1 MKRLLGLIIISLFC
15 FFSQIQAQNYQSC
28 MDEGEA
34 AVNMGEIDEGLDY
47 FQEAMRYKN
56 DDPAALYKIGK
67 IYEDRGDIR
76 QASEYYEKVLAR
88 STHAQM
94 TYDIGVFYL
103 KIGNI
108 SRVEEIY
115 TRAWRRKVNSIEA
128 NLGMG
133 DYNFI
138 TKNYRKAMEFYE
150 FVIERDQTRAIAY
163 FRYAV
168 CLDVMDKKEQAL
180 EMCQKAMRLDGSQ
193 EIKDYYNSLK
203 KKR

>member
-1 MKRLLGLIIISLFC
+1 MKILTAIMISLFC
-15 FFSQIQAQNYQSC
+15 FFGYTFAQNYQSC
-28 MDEGEA
+28 MAEA
-34 AVNMGEIDEGLDY
+34 ESSQRMGNVDKALEY
-47 FQEAMRYKN
+47 FQEAMKYKN
-56 DDPAALYKIGK
+56 DDPLAMYQIGK
-67 IYEDRGDIR
+67 IYEDSGDISK
-76 QASEYYEKVLAR
+76 ASEYYEKVLAR

-94 TYDIGVFYL
+94 TYDIGAFYL
-103 KIGNI
+103 KTGNLG
-108 SRVEEIY
+108 RVEEIY
-115 TRAWRRKVNSIEA
+115 TDAWRRKVNSIEA

-138 TKNYRKAMEFYE
+138 IKDYRKAIEFYE

-168 CLDVMDKKEQAL
+168 CLDAVGKKDKAL

-193 EIKDYYNSLK
+193 EIKDYYNYLK